1 MKKITGVLS
10 GCLMFFTAAVA
21 AAGAGTIEMASGL
34 AGPNLKNLAAERSTR
49 YALMVSYPL
58 GLTAQPTILD
68 MTTGKTGQK
77 CGVDKKCK
85 SPFDFRTKGEQQ
97 RLNDELQQAAN
108 DYVADVYPAATAV
121 ADVELPKIYFGDLYS
136 VVLWRLN
143 NEQCLTVY
151 SLTLD
156 HEWESCEKIA
166 PKSVVLRSDPAVN
179 IETAIT
185 ETDAKHIL
193 LLNQGL
199 VGNTAFVDVKG
210 NRLVAPCGEVK
221 CKSSRKPVA
230 LQETKSRRGN
240 RSDSVQVLAEDTYT
254 SLISKGSVCTTIIP
268 RSSGEEYEV
277 CSPPAPKFWR
287 P

>member
-1 MKKITGVLS
+1 MKKTTGVLS
-10 GCLMFFTAAVA
+10 ACLMLF
-21 AAGAGTIEMASGL
+21 AGAVSAANIDTIEMASGL

-85 SPFDFRTKGEQQ
+85 SPFDFRAKDEQK
-97 RLNDELQQAAN
+97 RLSDELQQAAN
-108 DYVADVYPAATAV
+108 DYVAAVYPAAAV
-121 ADVELPKIYFGDLYS
+121 ADTELPQIYFGDLYS

-143 NEQCLTVY
+143 NQQCLTVY

-156 HEWESCEKIA
+156 HEWESCEKIVQSKVA
-166 PKSVVLRSDPAVN
+166 LRSDAAVN
-179 IETAIT
+179 IDAAIT
-185 ETDAKHIL
+185 EKDAKHIL

-199 VGNTAFVDVKG
+199 VGDTAFVDVKG

-221 CKSSRKPVA
+221 CKSSLKPVA
-230 LQETKSRRGN
+230 LQEIKSRRGN
-240 RSDSVQVLAEDTYT
+240 RKDLVQVLAEDTYT
-254 SLISKGSVCTTIIP
+254 ALISKGSVCVTIYSG
-268 RSSGEEYEV
+268 SSGKQYEI
-277 CSPPAPKFWR
+277 CSPPVPKFWR

>member
-10 GCLMFFTAAVA
+10 GCLMFFMAAVV
-21 AAGAGTIEMASGL
+21 AAGADTIEMASGL

-49 YALMVSYPL
+49 YALIVSYPL

-68 MTTGKTGQK
+68 MATGKTGQK

-85 SPFDFRTKGEQQ
+85 SPFDFRAKDEQQ

-108 DYVADVYPAATAV
+108 DYVAAVYPAAAA
-121 ADVELPKIYFGDLYS
+121 ADTELPKIYFGDLYS

-156 HEWESCEKIA
+156 HEWESCEKTSQNSI
-166 PKSVVLRSDPAVN
+166 VLRSDPAVN

-185 ETDAKHIL
+185 ETDARHIL

-199 VGNTAFVDVKG
+199 VGDTAFVDVKG

-221 CKSSRKPVA
+221 CKSSRKPAA

-254 SLISKGSVCTTIIP
+254 ALISKGSVCTTIF
-268 RSSGEEYEV
+268 SNVTGKQYEV
-277 CSPPAPKFWR
+277 CSPPVPKFWT